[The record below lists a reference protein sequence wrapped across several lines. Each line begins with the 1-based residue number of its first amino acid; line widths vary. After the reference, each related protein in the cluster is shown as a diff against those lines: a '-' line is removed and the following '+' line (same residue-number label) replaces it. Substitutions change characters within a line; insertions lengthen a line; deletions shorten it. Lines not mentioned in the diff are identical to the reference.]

1 MPALDDAI
9 WKLKENGNY
18 APYQLISFGDVLNSE
33 QGWRAEK
40 GWRVRWMPKSQTS
53 GWSESVLQRF
63 WESWTIRLS
72 EQWLRKSVW
81 RKIKKW
87 QIDWLRHLRAGDL
100 LTKQKQK
107 KNLRSV
113 WVIIM
118 RVWMHARLSLNFL
131 PFVLSL
137 FFCGKSI
144 FASECCDYLLLD
156 DVSESQGLH
165 PLQVTNDLTKWSVTW
180 PNNQ

>member
-1 MPALDDAI
+1 MMPFES
-9 WKLKENGNY
+9 WKKTEIM
-18 APYQLISFGDVLNSE
+18 PRTSFGEVLNSE
-33 QGWRAEK
+33 QVWRAEK
-40 GWRVRWMPKSQTS
+40 GWRVRWMPKWQTP
-53 GWSESVLQRF
+53 GWLESVPQRF
-63 WESWTIRLS
+63 WESWTIQMS
-72 EQWLRKSVW
+72 EEWLRKPVW
-81 RKIKKW
+81 REIKKTFKKSGRLTDWGTWEQKIYW
-87 QIDWLRHLRAGDL
+87 QTRNR
-100 LTKQKQK
+100 KQ
-107 KNLRSV
+107 NFGSV

-118 RVWMHARLSLNFL
+118 RVWMHARLSSNFL

-137 FFCGKSI
+137 FFCGQSI